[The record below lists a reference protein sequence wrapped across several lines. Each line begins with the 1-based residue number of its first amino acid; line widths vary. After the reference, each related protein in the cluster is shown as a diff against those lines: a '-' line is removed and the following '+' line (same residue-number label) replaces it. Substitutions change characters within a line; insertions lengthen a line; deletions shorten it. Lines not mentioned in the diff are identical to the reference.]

1 MSSILGRESDEI
13 QRLADALDAV
23 LERWREADSTED
35 LATTLIDLRRQIEGA
50 RERYWSRARELHK
63 VREALKL
70 SG

>member
-1 MSSILGRESDEI
+1 MGSVLGPESDEI
-13 QRLADALDAV
+13 QRLEDALDAA
-23 LERWREADSTED
+23 LERWREAPSTEEF
-35 LATTLIDLRRQIEGA
+35 AAGLIALRRRIEES